1 MISETYKASEIL
13 NLQFWSLQRRKPAQD
28 QGQENVL
35 MLLAALCVR
44 KPDFPLKELMIA
56 KHSFLST
63 KLPNIIKSGWFFFTE
78 VFTHE
83 DAMEFTSFP
92 C

>member
-1 MISETYKASEIL
+1 M
-13 NLQFWSLQRRKPAQD
+13 QRRKLAQD

-44 KPDFPLKELMIA
+44 KLDFPLKELMIA

-63 KLPNIIKSGWFFFTE
+63 KLPNIIKSVFFFTE
-78 VFTHE
+78 VFTHK

-92 C
+92 F

>member
-1 MISETYKASEIL
+1 
-13 NLQFWSLQRRKPAQD
+13 
-28 QGQENVL
+28 

-63 KLPNIIKSGWFFFTE
+63 KLSKLIKLGFFVQKFSPMRMLWNLQASLAQQ
-78 VFTHE
+78 HRH
-83 DAMEFTSFP
+83 TSVIVSVAEKINQLKGKG
-92 C
+92 